1 MKNWKYSFS
10 LLLRRIAKRK
20 DRVRLRPNR
29 GSLLSC
35 PAKSSPMHRSGT
47 CLLRLAGV
55 TRRFRPAS
63 VKIENDWREERRGQG
78 TAVECPYL
86 RRPRFTN
93 SLFRPPL
100 LLLIVCYFHSRIF
113 IFLPA
118 A

>member
-29 GSLLSC
+29 GFPVVLPSEVIPHASLRHLPTETCRSYQTLSTGI
-35 PAKSSPMHRSGT
+35 RQDRE
-47 CLLRLAGV
+47 RLEGREARPRYC
-55 TRRFRPAS
+55 RRM
-63 VKIENDWREERRGQG
+63 
-78 TAVECPYL
+78 PYL